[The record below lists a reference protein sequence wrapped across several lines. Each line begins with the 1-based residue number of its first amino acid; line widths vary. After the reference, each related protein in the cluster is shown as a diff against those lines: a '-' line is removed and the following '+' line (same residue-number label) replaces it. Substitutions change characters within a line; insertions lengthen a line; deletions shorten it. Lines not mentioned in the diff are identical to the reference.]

1 MKRRDPIIRALMII
15 SLTIIILTLATRKT
29 LCEIGFR
36 NGSFEVVARLDCRS
50 GKKGASMRRRFA
62 RLRTRGE
69 DVQLRHPFN
78 GIFCGSHCGWQQTH
92 PQRPAPL
99 SLCLR

>member
-1 MKRRDPIIRALMII
+1 MKRRNPIIRALMII

-50 GKKGASMRRRFA
+50 GK
-62 RLRTRGE
+62 
-69 DVQLRHPFN
+69 
-78 GIFCGSHCGWQQTH
+78 
-92 PQRPAPL
+92 
-99 SLCLR
+99 